1 MMDSSVLLPEPD
13 APTIAAVSRAARAKS
28 ISRKIVS
35 VPVESLTDLKIC
47 LTATIALLE
56 TTETDMTTFSLTP
69 NIYILYFTKLFTQLV
84 VKGFRAFLAVVVIS
98 VLALPVQ
105 AATSD
110 LILVVGDSLSAEYGL
125 RRGTGWV
132 PLLEKQLVREKKD
145 AKVVN
150 ASISGDTTSGGRS
163 RLAALLKTHKPSIVV
178 IELGGNDALRGLP
191 LDMTEGNL
199 TAMTQAAK
207 KAGAR
212 VLLLGMQ
219 VPPNYGGAYG
229 TTFSGLFNKVAKAEK
244 VALMP
249 FFLAGVA
256 DVRDVGAQF
265 QADRIHPNEQ
275 AQARM
280 LANVWPELKKLLK

>member
-1 MMDSSVLLPEPD
+1 MGLKLLAVLLALIAFS
-13 APTIAAVSRAARAKS
+13 APAISAGADTI
-28 ISRKIVS
+28 
-35 VPVESLTDLKIC
+35 
-47 LTATIALLE
+47 
-56 TTETDMTTFSLTP
+56 
-69 NIYILYFTKLFTQLV
+69 
-84 VKGFRAFLAVVVIS
+84 
-98 VLALPVQ
+98 
-105 AATSD
+105 
-110 LILVVGDSLSAEYGL
+110 LIVGDSLSAEYGL

-132 PLLEKQLVREKKD
+132 PLLQKKLANEKIS
-145 AKVVN
+145 AAIVN

-163 RLAALLKTHKPSIVV
+163 RIGALLAAHKPTVVV

-191 LDMTEGNL
+191 LDMTAANL

-207 KAGAR
+207 KAGAK

-229 TTFSGLFNKVAKAEK
+229 ATFSALFAKVARTEK
-244 VALMP
+244 VALMA

-256 DVRDVGAQF
+256 DVPDIAAQF

-275 AQARM
+275 AQPKM